1 MAKYLSMDSKPD
13 SQSVI
18 FLRSDAPAAALF
30 EGAYERQLAALDL
43 LQAIGR
49 CEIGEGEA
57 SGMAGLARAAALLV
71 HDASLLYE
79 AAHRASPN

>member
-1 MAKYLSMDSKPD
+1 MAKYLSMDSK
-13 SQSVI
+13 SESRAVI
-18 FLRSDAPAAALF
+18 FLRSDAPATALF
-30 EGAYERQLAALDL
+30 EGASERQLAALDL

-57 SGMAGLARAAALLV
+57 SGMSGLARAAALLI

-79 AAHRASPN
+79 AAHRASSN

>member
-1 MAKYLSMDSKPD
+1 MAKYLSMDSKSD

-30 EGAYERQLAALDL
+30 EGAYERQLAALEL

-49 CEIGEGEA
+49 CEIGEGDA
-57 SGMAGLARAAALLV
+57 NGMSGLARAAALLV
-71 HDASLLYE
+71 HDASTLYE
-79 AAHRASPN
+79 AAHRSATN